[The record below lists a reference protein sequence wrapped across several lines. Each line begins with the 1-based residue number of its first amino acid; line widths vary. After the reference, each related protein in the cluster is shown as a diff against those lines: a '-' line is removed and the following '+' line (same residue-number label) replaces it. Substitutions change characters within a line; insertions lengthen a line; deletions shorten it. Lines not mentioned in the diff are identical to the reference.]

1 MGDRMKETDFV
12 KFKLYFSE
20 DIDELWPMV
29 GDKLSYPFTL
39 SMLKL
44 LKRENHFE
52 QEYYLAVNADN
63 YAFFTVYKDRLN
75 ILTYGRANI
84 YMKLRV
90 VGFPCSLSNS
100 GYVTDNMELLLEA
113 VRCIK
118 GCKLVLNV
126 ENPILA
132 KGFAFG
138 ETLPTCVLDL
148 RWNSIDDFMNS
159 LRSSYRRRIRLAI
172 EKCNNVEIKVL
183 PPPEA
188 NQATSPGAN
197 QATSPEANRAPL
209 HDADQTTP
217 PGQSKFEDIDVYPLY
232 FNTYNKSNYKLEK
245 LERGF
250 FEQVDATRV
259 VYLIDGKPAGFT
271 LLKNSDGHMD
281 FMLCGMDYSRQT
293 ADLYFYMLYKIVEFA
308 INLGCKSIDFG
319 QTSELTKMKFGA
331 IPQKRYFY
339 AHHSNPL
346 VNQIAI
352 WGRHLLEYKYDFPK
366 FEVFKDIGRNMP
378 E

>member
-12 KFKLYFSE
+12 KFKLYFSK
-20 DIDELWPMV
+20 DINELWPMV

-75 ILTYGRANI
+75 ILTYGRANL

-183 PPPEA
+183 PPP
-188 NQATSPGAN
+188 
-197 QATSPEANRAPL
+197 
-209 HDADQTTP
+209 DADQTTP

-259 VYLIDGKPAGFT
+259 VYLIDGKPVGFT